1 MNNPSTTPAPSLDY
15 AHVFEYAPVGLVISK
30 KRMIV
35 DCNRQLC
42 EMFLTSREL
51 LIGQSFQILYPSTHE
66 FERMGERLVTALAAQ
81 GWYADERIMRRA
93 NGENFWCHVSG
104 RTLERD
110 DPHAFAIWSF
120 DDVSAKRPVSIS
132 LTPREREVSAY
143 LMEGKTSK
151 VIGKHLGIS
160 PRTVDIY
167 RAKLMKKYQARTT
180 GDLVHKMVKGGQ

>member
-1 MNNPSTTPAPSLDY
+1 VLS
-15 AHVFEYAPVGLVISK
+15 E

-42 EMFLTSREL
+42 DMFLCSREL
-51 LIGQSFQILYPSTHE
+51 LIGQSFQVLYPSAHE
-66 FERMGERLVTALAAQ
+66 FERMGERLVAALTAQ

-104 RTLERD
+104 RTLMRD
-110 DPHAFAIWSF
+110 DPHALAIWSF
-120 DDVSAKRPVSIS
+120 EDVSAKRPVTVS
-132 LTPREREVSAY
+132 LTAREREVAAH

-167 RAKLMKKYQARTT
+167 RAKLMKKYQAHTT
-180 GDLVHKMVKGGQ
+180 GDLVHKMVKGLQ